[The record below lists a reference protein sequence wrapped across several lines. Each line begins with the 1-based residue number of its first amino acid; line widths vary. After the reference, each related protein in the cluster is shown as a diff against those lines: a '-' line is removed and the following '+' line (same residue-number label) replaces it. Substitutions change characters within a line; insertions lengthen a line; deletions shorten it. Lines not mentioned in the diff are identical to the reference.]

1 MKRRHVTV
9 MLLLLALLGGGV
21 LAASA
26 AESGRLTGGIRY
38 EIPAWF
44 KTSFLDLAEDAVEAA
59 EADKHV
65 LLFMHLDE
73 CPYCEA
79 VLNESIVESDYS
91 PWLRQRFDAIA
102 IDIRGAREVAFNE
115 QVTVTEKELA
125 RLLEVRQT
133 PTVIFLDGSNRQV
146 MRVDGYR
153 TPVEFKRVLDYVDD
167 KAYLQMDLASYV
179 ARTAT
184 GPHYAFRP
192 HPAFSTTA
200 DLTVGDRPLLVLFE
214 DVWCGGCDLLHDT
227 LLADPEVN
235 RLLELFTVVRLDAE
249 SETPLI
255 DPSGRRTSARAW
267 VRELG
272 LDARPAFVLYA
283 DGRERVRIAGV
294 LRHFH
299 FTTALRYVGER
310 HDRDYATLRDYSQAY
325 RKRLLDAGIDVDMGR
340 Q

>member
-1 MKRRHVTV
+1 MNSRHSGAT
-9 MLLLLALLGGGV
+9 LLALVLLGSG
-21 LAASA
+21 LLSAWA
-26 AESGRLTGGIRY
+26 AEPGRLTGGTQY

-44 KTSFLDLAEDAVEAA
+44 KASFLDLADDAAEAA

-65 LLFMHLDE
+65 MLFMHLDE

-79 VLNESIVESDYS
+79 VLRESIVESDYS
-91 PWLRQRFDAIA
+91 PWLQQRFDAIA
-102 IDIRGAREVAFNE
+102 INIRGAREVAFNE
-115 QVTVTEKELA
+115 ELTVTEKELA

-133 PTVIFLDGSNRQV
+133 PAVIFLDGSNRQV

-153 TPVEFKRVLDYVDD
+153 TPLEFKRVLDYVDD

-179 ARTAT
+179 AKTAA

-192 HPAFSTTA
+192 HPTFSATD
-200 DLTVGDRPLLVLFE
+200 DLAAGERPLLVLFE
-214 DVWCGGCDLLHDT
+214 DRWCGGCDLLHDT
-227 LLADPEVN
+227 LLADPEVTE
-235 RLLELFTVVRLDAE
+235 LLGLFTVVRLDAE

-255 DPSGRRTSARAW
+255 DPSGRHTTARAW

-272 LDARPAFVLYA
+272 LDARPAMLLFA

-310 HDRDYATLRDYSQAY
+310 HERDYATLRDYGQA
-325 RKRLLDAGIDVDMGR
+325 RRQKLLDAGIDVDLGR